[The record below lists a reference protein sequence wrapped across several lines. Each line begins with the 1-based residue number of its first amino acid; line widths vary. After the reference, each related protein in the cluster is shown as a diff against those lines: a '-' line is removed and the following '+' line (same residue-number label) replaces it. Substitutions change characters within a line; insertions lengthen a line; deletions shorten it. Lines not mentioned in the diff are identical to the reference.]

1 MTSGPSL
8 LLLALA
14 AVMAETAL
22 LLALVKLVDRYAPSH
37 WVRERH
43 DLALAAVLLVP
54 VLMLITL
61 TPAQLGS
68 PTLTNTLS
76 ASTALSEDTPTVPGN
91 AGFVQDVPRR
101 TADATADVGAQA
113 RHTPW
118 ALSNGTLML
127 IWLAGSLAMMLRLG
141 TDAAA
146 LTRLRH
152 RSRPL
157 GRTGQLGLTKDLE
170 IRSSDDIASPM
181 LAGFRHPCI
190 LVPTGFSLSEDA
202 APVLEHEIAHA
213 QRADNWITLGHRL
226 VSAAFWWN
234 IPLHYLTPMIVRS
247 RESLCDRDAAVA
259 TGAPTRLAH
268 ALLDA
273 AAAASRLPAPPSARL
288 AAQAHG
294 VALEE
299 RVKHLT
305 QPDAAKA
312 RRPRAT
318 LRLMLPVLAS
328 AAYLLVPGLGTAA
341 PEEEANDG
349 DRRIE
354 ASLERLNKLV
364 FGNGVSLVL
373 YEAAEAGNTAEV
385 AALLERGVD
394 PSAPALGD
402 GTPLMGAI
410 RGGHL
415 NIVRTLLAAG
425 ADPNVASPGDGTA
438 LISAARKGDRTA
450 LKLLLDA
457 GASPDVTVPGDGA
470 ALISAAARDDLVII
484 AELLAAGADPN
495 VAIGGDG
502 TPLIAAA
509 LRGNTAAAQALLA
522 AGADANG
529 YVLGDETPLINAAQ
543 QGHLEVGKLLVA
555 QGADVSLTV
564 RTSRGTWRSPLSQAE
579 ERGHPAFVAWL
590 ESLGA
595 AHAPGRE

>member
-8 LLLALA
+8 LLFAVA
-14 AVMAETAL
+14 AVLAETAV

-43 DLALAAVLLVP
+43 DLAVAALALVP
-54 VLMLITL
+54 LLMVITL
-61 TPAQLGS
+61 MPATPAN
-68 PTLTNTLS
+68 PTLT
-76 ASTALSEDTPTVPGN
+76 STFRENPALIADAPSESNDPWMPQGVSQGAPDT
-91 AGFVQDVPRR
+91 
-101 TADATADVGAQA
+101 TADARA
-113 RHTPW
+113 PW
-118 ALSNGTLML
+118 ALGNGTLAL
-127 IWLAGSLAMMLRLG
+127 IWAVGSLAMMLRLG
-141 TDAAA
+141 GDARA
-146 LTRLRH
+146 LAGLR
-152 RSRPL
+152 RNSKPL
-157 GRTGQLGLTKDLE
+157 GGTGQLRLTKDLE
-170 IRSSDDIASPM
+170 IRSSDEIASPM

-190 LVPTGFSLSEDA
+190 LVPTGFTLSEDA
-202 APVLEHEIAHA
+202 GPVLEHEIAHA
-213 QRADNWITLGHRL
+213 RRGDNWITLAQRL
-226 VSAAFWWN
+226 ISAAFWWN
-234 IPLHYLTPMIVRS
+234 VPLHYLTPVIVRS
-247 RESLCDRDAAVA
+247 RESLCDRDAAIA
-259 TGAPTRLAH
+259 TGAPARLAH

-273 AAAASRLPAPPSARL
+273 AAAASRLPAPALARL

-299 RVKHLT
+299 RVKNLA
-305 QPDAAKA
+305 QPDAARA
-312 RRPRAT
+312 RKPRAT
-318 LRLMLPVLAS
+318 LRIMLPAMAT

-341 PEEEANDG
+341 PKDGND
-349 DRRIE
+349 DSRIE
-354 ASLERLNKLV
+354 ASFTRLNELV

-373 YEAAEAGNTAEV
+373 YEAAQAGNAREV

-415 NIVRTLLAAG
+415 NIVRSLLAAG
-425 ADPNVASPGDGTA
+425 ADPDVASPGDGTA

-457 GASPDVTVPGDGA
+457 GASPDVTVAGDGA
-470 ALISAAARDDLVII
+470 ALISAAARDDLTII
-484 AELLAAGADPN
+484 DELLAHGADPN

-509 LRGNTAAAQALLA
+509 LRGNTAATRRLLA
-522 AGADANG
+522 AGADPNG

-555 QGADVSLTV
+555 RGADVSLTV
-564 RTSRGTWRSPLSQAE
+564 RTTRGTWRSPLNQADA
-579 ERGHPAFVAWL
+579 RGHTAFVGWL